1 VYGQTSEICDDPG
14 GNNCQRLDAVGG
26 VAFVTGQY
34 GSAPLVGIPPP
45 VLLAFAAHDPQSSNR
60 ISQGLIAVAPA
71 ETPILT
77 DLGNVP
83 RVAKNGP
90 VQVFRSLYGQT
101 HLVTRLTPRGLVKAI
116 ALSFPQLAVLV
127 ERADG
132 TKAIERYNPKSGTLI
147 ATTAVPSGTAS
158 ALSISNARV
167 VYRVGSRIYLLS
179 NGQPKRVWHA
189 SATPIG
195 LSIEGHRIAWA
206 VNVKSDGR
214 IVGVTLP

>member
-1 VYGQTSEICDDPG
+1 
-14 GNNCQRLDAVGG
+14 VGG

-147 ATTAVPSGTAS
+147 ATTAVPSGVRPLHS
-158 ALSISNARV
+158 
-167 VYRVGSRIYLLS
+167 
-179 NGQPKRVWHA
+179 A
-189 SATPIG
+189 SATPESSTASGAGSICSAMANRSVSGTRAPHRSVFRSRAIG
-195 LSIEGHRIAWA
+195 SR
-206 VNVKSDGR
+206 GR
-214 IVGVTLP
+214 ST